1 MMTKELDSAFGK
13 PPKVFSVPL
22 FYNLHLDPRG
32 EHPVLNALP
41 NVWVRFPAGQVLLDH
56 ASLFQK
62 ETPIREEHSIP
73 TCRRVINLK
82 RPLELGVKTRAFVV
96 Q

>member
-1 MMTKELDSAFGK
+1 MTQAE
-13 PPKVFSVPL
+13 
-22 FYNLHLDPRG
+22 R
-32 EHPVLNALP
+32 VLSQQFALCAMARKKMRRTT

-62 ETPIREEHSIP
+62 ETPIREEHPIP